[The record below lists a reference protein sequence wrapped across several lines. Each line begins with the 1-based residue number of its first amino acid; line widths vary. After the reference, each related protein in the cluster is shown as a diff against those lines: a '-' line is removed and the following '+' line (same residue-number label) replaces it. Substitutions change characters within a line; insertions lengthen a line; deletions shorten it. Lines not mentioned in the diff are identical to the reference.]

1 MKLTDLLQDVREQL
15 PEARVKMYEEL
26 IEKYGGSETFQ
37 FTLAL
42 VAGCNGRE
50 RRLLRMLIAE
60 VDLHE
65 SDDSPT
71 I

>member
-1 MKLTDLLQDVREQL
+1 MTLTDLLQDVREQL
-15 PEARVKMYEEL
+15 PKARVKMYEEL

-50 RRLLRMLIAE
+50 RRLLRMLIDE
-60 VDLHE
+60 VDLQE